1 MFKLFKK
8 TLLVAV
14 LSGTIGILSTNNVSA
29 DKSYRDTTLTSVAQ
43 HPIDFNKSKQMVLK
57 DKDKQHRATD
67 SHIQLSYAE
76 KPTAKR
82 APRLEYNP
90 VGWHNYR
97 FKYEKSNGKISKE
110 WLFNRGHLVGYQFS
124 GLNDESRN
132 LVPETAYLNC
142 GALKSMNTSNKK
154 SMLYYEN
161 HLASWLKQNKGYRLD
176 YQVTPMYRKN
186 ELLPR
191 QIRLAYIGYKDNGK
205 KTKISLQSYRE
216 EKGNGDATVVYLD
229 NDSPNAIINYTNGT
243 AKNTLNKENTLKKEK
258 ENAEKASSEAAVSS
272 EKAAQDASESS
283 AREASLAS
291 SRANEAAIAASSA
304 QEQSQSV
311 VEAAANNSV
320 NNTSGYKWAIQD
332 GFDWQ
337 TRKGHSTRIAS
348 GGSLPAGYHWQA
360 Q

>member
-8 TLLVAV
+8 ALLVTV
-14 LSGTIGILSTNNVSA
+14 LSGTIGILSTNTVSA
-29 DKSYRDTTLTSVAQ
+29 DKSYRDTTLTDVAQ
-43 HPIDFNKSKQMVLK
+43 HPMNFNKSKQMVLQ

-82 APRLEYNP
+82 SPRLEYNP

-97 FKYEKSNGKISKE
+97 FKYEKSNGKINKE

-142 GALKSMNTSNKK
+142 GALKSMNIANKK

-161 HLASWLKQNKGYRLD
+161 HLASWLKKNKGYRLD
-176 YQVTPMYRKN
+176 YQVTPMYRNN
-186 ELLPR
+186 ELIPR

-205 KTKISLQSYRE
+205 KTIINLQSYRE
-216 EKGNGDATVVYLD
+216 EKGNDDATVVYLD

-258 ENAEKASSEAAVSS
+258 ENAERASSEAAVAS
-272 EKAAQDASESS
+272 EKSAHDASESS
-283 AREASLAS
+283 AHEASLANS
-291 SRANEAAIAASSA
+291 LANEAATAASSA

-311 VEAAANNSV
+311 VTPAADNSV
-320 NNTSGYKWAIQD
+320 NNTGGYKWAIQD

-348 GGSLPAGYHWQA
+348 GGSLPAGYHWQV